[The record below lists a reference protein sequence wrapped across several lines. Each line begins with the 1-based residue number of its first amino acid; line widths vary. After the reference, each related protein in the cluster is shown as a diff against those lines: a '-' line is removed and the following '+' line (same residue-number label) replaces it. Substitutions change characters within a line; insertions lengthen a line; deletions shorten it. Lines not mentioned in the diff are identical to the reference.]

1 MKLNYLRFSLFIIGA
16 ISVFV
21 VSVSSAAV
29 GTAVASGNWNSS
41 STWLINGVN
50 RLPNNGD
57 TITIP
62 SGYTVSVNSQN
73 DYSSGSQLLYIT
85 VGGILQFTNG
95 NKLQLPCNSTVDI
108 LLGGTVKKATAGGGN
123 STFIEICGTV
133 EWKAGDGQLDGPV
146 KLGGNTLPISLLFFG
161 AVVNDNSVD
170 LTWATSSEINNDFFT
185 VERSYDGEKFSKIAI
200 EKGAGNSTVNLDYAY
215 RDENPLHGV
224 SYYRLM
230 QSDFDGRYSYSSVVA
245 IQYLDKNSFEVIAVN
260 SESSFMKVILKDP
273 DGGRR
278 LVTVSQ
284 LDGSVVEQMYLQ
296 TKKGTEQYEILN
308 SKLNSGLYSFII
320 QDEYGYSSKKFFCD

>member
-200 EKGAGNSTVNLDYAY
+200 EKGAG
-215 RDENPLHGV
+215 
-224 SYYRLM
+224 
-230 QSDFDGRYSYSSVVA
+230 
-245 IQYLDKNSFEVIAVN
+245 
-260 SESSFMKVILKDP
+260 ESAAGGFR
-273 DGGRR
+273 GRR
-278 LVTVSQ
+278 RRI
-284 LDGSVVEQMYLQ
+284 GAM
-296 TKKGTEQYEILN
+296 
-308 SKLNSGLYSFII
+308 
-320 QDEYGYSSKKFFCD
+320 